1 MDEHAFAHAYV
12 AHEDGGFLNVL
23 YEDELSFGAGE
34 VFFAAELVIS
44 LFHFGVDD

>member
-12 AHEDGGFLNVL
+12 AHQDRGFLNVL